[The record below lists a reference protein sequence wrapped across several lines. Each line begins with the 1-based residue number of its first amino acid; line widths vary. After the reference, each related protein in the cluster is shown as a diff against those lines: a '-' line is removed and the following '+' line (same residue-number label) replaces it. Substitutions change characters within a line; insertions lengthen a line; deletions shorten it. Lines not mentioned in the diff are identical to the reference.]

1 MLKVNVRAIPE
12 SFSMSPK
19 GRYARGNKDVS
30 VALGRNPDSSDLRER
45 LPFDVQICRIP
56 AGKRRCPYHL
66 HTSQFEYFQ
75 VLSGSGTV
83 RHKRG
88 ETKVEPGDAFQFAPG
103 EPHQLSNDGMEDFVV
118 LIVADN
124 PLSEACYY
132 PDSDKWLIEAP
143 GGPILKSPP
152 VDYFEGEE

>member
-1 MLKVNVRAIPE
+1 
-12 SFSMSPK
+12 MSPK
-19 GRYARGNKDVS
+19 GRYARGNKDIS
-30 VALGRNPDSSDLRER
+30 VALGRKPDSSDLRER

-56 AGKRRCPYHL
+56 PGKRRCPYHV

-75 VLSGSGTV
+75 VLSGNGTV
-83 RHKRG
+83 RHKDG
-88 ETKVEPGDAFQFAPG
+88 ETKVGPGDAFQFAPG
-103 EPHQLSNDGMEDFVV
+103 EPHQLGNDELEDFVV

-143 GGPILKSPP
+143 DGPILKSPP
-152 VDYFEGEE
+152 VDYFVGEE